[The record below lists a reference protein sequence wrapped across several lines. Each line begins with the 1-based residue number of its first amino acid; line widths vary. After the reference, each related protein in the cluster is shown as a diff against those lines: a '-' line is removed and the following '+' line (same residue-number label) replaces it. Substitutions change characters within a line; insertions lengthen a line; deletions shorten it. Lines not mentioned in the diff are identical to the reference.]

1 MLKNVGDPISTKNK
15 ANSWYISGDNP
26 HLTNQFCKVELD
38 LNSLFN
44 MVYEY
49 VVAKIDGPIWPP
61 PTNIYSPVL

>member
-1 MLKNVGDPISTKNK
+1 
-15 ANSWYISGDNP
+15 
-26 HLTNQFCKVELD
+26 
-38 LNSLFN
+38 